1 MATSFKPKK
10 KIIEQISVAVCILF
24 IGAYIIKET
33 GRIWGFE
40 KPAEQIAATFVAI
53 GTPLQGVF
61 LGKQWH
67 KKDEGKK

>member
-1 MATSFKPKK
+1 MASSIKPKK

-24 IGAYIIKET
+24 IGQYIIKEI

-61 LGKQWH
+61 LGKQWY

>member
-1 MATSFKPKK
+1 MDTNFKPKK
-10 KIIEQISVAVCILF
+10 KIIEQISVAVCMLF
-24 IGAYIIKET
+24 IGQYIIKEI

-40 KPAEQIAATFVAI
+40 KPAEQIAATFVTI